1 MFGIDDDGN
10 VVGVNNANEE
20 CLRIENLINDSLDPV
35 PNYSITINEKTGV
48 ISLKVMEGQCKPYFC
63 NSVAYRRA
71 NASTV
76 PVDRAELSRLILEG
90 ENRTYEEMASATDDL
105 TFKVLENKMKE
116 LLNIREMS
124 KDVLKTLDLFSDAG
138 GYNKAA
144 ELLADHNSCCGIDA
158 VRFGQNISI
167 ILDRETFDHISIL
180 EQYDLMI
187 NMFRKYYQYEEVHG
201 SVREKRELIPEEAFR
216 EAIANALV
224 HRMWD
229 VNANITVSMFD
240 NRIEITSPGGLVTG
254 ISIEEYL
261 EGGLLLPRNP
271 IICYVFL
278 RLNLIERFGTGIR
291 RIGEAYSE
299 SLSKPVYNVM
309 ENMIRITLP
318 IVSADNEFSEDEGK
332 IMDLLNKYGNISM
345 SSSKIAEL
353 TNMGKTKVV
362 SILNK
367 LVDNGYI

>member
-1 MFGIDDDGN
+1 
-10 VVGVNNANEE
+10 
-20 CLRIENLINDSLDPV
+20 
-35 PNYSITINEKTGV
+35 
-48 ISLKVMEGQCKPYFC
+48 
-63 NSVAYRRA
+63 
-71 NASTV
+71 
-76 PVDRAELSRLILEG
+76 
-90 ENRTYEEMASATDDL
+90 
-105 TFKVLENKMKE
+105 
-116 LLNIREMS
+116 
-124 KDVLKTLDLFSDAG
+124 
-138 GYNKAA
+138 
-144 ELLADHNSCCGIDA
+144 
-158 VRFGQNISI
+158 
-167 ILDRETFDHISIL
+167 
-180 EQYDLMI
+180 
-187 NMFRKYYQYEEVHG
+187 
-201 SVREKRELIPEEAFR
+201 
-216 EAIANALV
+216 
-224 HRMWD
+224 MWD